1 MQEKNLQDKCDAI
14 LAKLKLNLE
23 SKYGYAN
30 YKNAQSFITTASI
43 SLPNKGRL
51 NRKNLSSRLSMY
63 NMDVKI
69 SKSNQ
74 KRRNYIRRKSIR
86 KLLKVSYYL
95 IFVILNI
102 L

>member
-1 MQEKNLQDKCDAI
+1 MQGKNLQDKCDAI

-23 SKYGYAN
+23 NKYGYAN

-43 SLPNKGRL
+43 SLPKGRL

-95 IFVILNI
+95 IFIILNI